1 MSMDVLD
8 GACFSGFSGVR
19 VGTTPSLVHMAKK
32 RGVRRGFSC
41 SMRVL
46 EAQARTMKYPFM
58 SKLSTQ
64 MYIEA
69 GVGKV
74 RRCF

>member
-1 MSMDVLD
+1 
-8 GACFSGFSGVR
+8 
-19 VGTTPSLVHMAKK
+19 LVHMAEKS
-32 RGVRRGFSC
+32 GVRRGFSC

-46 EAQARTMKYPFM
+46 EVQARTMKYPFM

-64 MYIEA
+64 MYKEA